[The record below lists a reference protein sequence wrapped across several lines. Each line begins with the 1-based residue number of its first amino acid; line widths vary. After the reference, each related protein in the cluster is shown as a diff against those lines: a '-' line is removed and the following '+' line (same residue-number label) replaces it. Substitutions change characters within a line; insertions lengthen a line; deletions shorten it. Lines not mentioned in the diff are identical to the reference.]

1 MGSTTADNYP
11 FSLSML
17 CCFIFASVALEP
29 DVELADYVL
38 ADVPLE
44 DVLEEGLR
52 RLSSKETWKIWQF
65 DGQEFYDAESFR
77 NHIHE
82 HHIKEELL
90 RLLPKDDPKGTERP
104 AEAALRQRMTD
115 LLTQVQ
121 VNNRQ
126 AQDEQQGSGG
136 QQGGSS
142 GGRGRRAPRSNPEQT
157 AGLIRDGNVEVIS
170 TMLEALEKE
179 HEQLYQSLL
188 KPITTFVIDLLPV
201 STAACIHATH
211 RMVSSALP
219 CVHLIWT
226 FPSGARL
233 PPPLQLCSSSAA
245 LDITPSPAN
254 SPLAWPRVCVCAEG
268 GDA

>member
-1 MGSTTADNYP
+1 M
-11 FSLSML
+11 
-17 CCFIFASVALEP
+17 
-29 DVELADYVL
+29 L

-44 DVLEEGLR
+44 DIVEEGLR
-52 RLSSKETWKIWQF
+52 RLSSKETWKVWQF
-65 DGQEFYDAESFR
+65 DGQEFYDAETFR
-77 NHIHE
+77 NYVHE

-126 AQDEQQGSGG
+126 VQDEQQGPGV
-136 QQGGSS
+136 QQGGGS

-157 AGLIRDGNVEVIS
+157 AGLIRVGNVEMIS

-201 STAACIHATH
+201 SGHRTRGCSCLLGSRLATCMAASCSRPWEHSWLPLHQTLLSALVFSLTSVTTPCPVLGAVAACCCIA
-211 RMVSSALP
+211 ALP
-219 CVHLIWT
+219 CVCLQHLVDFTVLWHV
-226 FPSGARL
+226 AML
-233 PPPLQLCSSSAA
+233 L
-245 LDITPSPAN
+245 
-254 SPLAWPRVCVCAEG
+254 
-268 GDA
+268 